1 MYCKCEDKKEITN
14 EAAGETFVVCSKN
27 KGGCGLEI
35 KESGKLITSDE
46 DLFEED
52 GVAFLKEA
60 IESGKVKVDDDIDE
74 LLSEFERAMI
84 NLI

>member
-35 KESGKLITSDE
+35 TETGKLITSDE
-46 DLFEED
+46 DLE
-52 GVAFLKEA
+52 
-60 IESGKVKVDDDIDE
+60 DIDE
-74 LLSEFERAMI
+74 LLSEFERAI
-84 NLI
+84 LNAI

>member
-1 MYCKCEDKKEITN
+1 MYCKCEDKKEMVN

-46 DLFEED
+46 DLFEEE
-52 GVAFLKEA
+52 GVAFLKET
-60 IESGKVKVDDDIDE
+60 DDDIDE